1 MEDLIIGSHVSFNK
15 NSELLG
21 SVEEALSY
29 NANTFMFYTGAPQNT
44 TRLPL
49 HDNFTKEA
57 LELMKNNNIDINN
70 VVVHAPYIIN
80 LANKN
85 NLDFSI
91 SFLKQ
96 ELKRVKELG
105 VKKVT
110 VRIDE
115 TKYENLL
122 KRVGADAVIVPEED
136 AGIELAK
143 KVVSDSIL
151 DYYQVDKE
159 YGVVQIAIP
168 NNFKEQS
175 LIELDVRNKFD
186 VNIVGVIRSK
196 SFFIPKGQD
205 KVLPNDVIMV
215 VGKSNKIIKFD
226 NYINK

>member
-1 MEDLIIGSHVSFNK
+1 MKKSFIVIGLGRFGLSVVNQLAKQTNQLIAVDVDEKRVDLIKGEVEQCFCCDCTNK
-15 NSELLG
+15 NVLEELNV
-21 SVEEALSY
+21 S
-29 NANTFMFYTGAPQNT
+29 
-44 TRLPL
+44 
-49 HDNFTKEA
+49 K
-57 LELMKNNNIDINN
+57 ID
-70 VVVHAPYIIN
+70 HAIVAIG
-80 LANKN
+80 N
-85 NLDFSI
+85 NLEATI
-91 SFLKQ
+91 LTTMN
-96 ELKRVKELG
+96 LKELG

-122 KRVGADAVIVPEED
+122 KRVGADVVIVPEED

-159 YGVVQIAIP
+159 YGVVQISIP

-175 LIELDVRNKFD
+175 LIELNARNKFD
-186 VNIVGVIRSK
+186 VNIVGVIRNK

-205 KVLPNDVIMV
+205 KVQPNDVIMV

-226 NYINK
+226 NYVNK

>member
-1 MEDLIIGSHVSFNK
+1 MKKSFIVIGLGRFGLSVVNQLAKQTNQLIAVDVDEKRVDLIKGEVVQCFCCDCTNK
-15 NSELLG
+15 NVLEELNV
-21 SVEEALSY
+21 S
-29 NANTFMFYTGAPQNT
+29 
-44 TRLPL
+44 
-49 HDNFTKEA
+49 K
-57 LELMKNNNIDINN
+57 ID
-70 VVVHAPYIIN
+70 HAIVAIG
-80 LANKN
+80 N
-85 NLDFSI
+85 NLEATI
-91 SFLKQ
+91 LTTMN
-96 ELKRVKELG
+96 LKELG

-122 KRVGADAVIVPEED
+122 KRVGADVVIVPEED

-159 YGVVQIAIP
+159 YGVVQISIP

-175 LIELDVRNKFD
+175 LIELDARNKFD
-186 VNIVGVIRSK
+186 VNIVGVIRNK

-205 KVLPNDVIMV
+205 KVQPNDVIMV

-226 NYINK
+226 NYVNK